1 MNNPQTMKR
10 EEVLRVRLEFLQR
23 EHRDLD
29 QAIAALDAGGM
40 ADPLAVR
47 RLKKRK
53 LALKDEIS
61 TISDEITPD
70 IIA

>member
-1 MNNPQTMKR
+1 MENPQKMNR
-10 EEVLRVRLEFLQR
+10 EEVLRVRLGILER

-29 QAIAALDAGGM
+29 HAISALDSSGI
-40 ADPLAVR
+40 ADALAIR

-53 LALKDEIS
+53 LFLKDEIQKL
-61 TISDEITPD
+61 SDEITPD

>member
-1 MNNPQTMKR
+1 MSRVEM
-10 EEVLRVRLEFLQR
+10 LRVKLELLQR

-29 QAIAALDAGGM
+29 DAIAALDAGRR
-40 ADPLAVR
+40 ADALTVR

-53 LALKDEIS
+53 LYLKDRMQQIQ
-61 TISDEITPD
+61 DEITPD

>member
-1 MNNPQTMKR
+1 MDTSPEMPR
-10 EEVLRVRLEFLQR
+10 EEVLRVKLELLQR

-29 QAIAALDAGGM
+29 DAIAALDAEGRVD
-40 ADPLAVR
+40 ALTLR

-53 LALKDEIS
+53 LLIKDEIQR
-61 TISDEITPD
+61 ISDEITPD

>member
-1 MNNPQTMKR
+1 MNNSPLMPR
-10 EEVLRVRLEFLQR
+10 EEVLRVKLELLLR

-29 QAIAALDAGGM
+29 DAIAALDAGGR
-40 ADPLAVR
+40 ADALTLR

-53 LALKDEIS
+53 LMLKDQIQR
-61 TISDEITPD
+61 ISDEITPD